1 MLRTAGQLFRRQGYA
16 ATGWR
21 QVVAESAT
29 PWGSQA
35 HHFPGGKTQLATE
48 AITRAGR
55 SYEGMIRAA
64 FAQGHPADAIRMW
77 AEAAAAQLATSG
89 WTDGCP
95 VATVALE
102 TASSSEELANAC
114 AAAFRS
120 WEDALAEAFQGR
132 GANRSDA
139 DALATFVLA
148 GIEGALV
155 LARAERNGAPVLL
168 IGDQLAEIVRE
179 RVP

>member
-35 HHFPGGKTQLATE
+35 HHFPGGKTQLAAE
-48 AITRAGR
+48 AIARAGH
-55 SYEGMIRAA
+55 SYEEMIRAA
-64 FAQGHPADAIRMW
+64 FAHGHPADAIQMW
-77 AEAAAAQLATSG
+77 ADVAADQLAASG
-89 WTDGCP
+89 WADGCP

-102 TASSSEELANAC
+102 TASRSEQLADAC
-114 AAAFRS
+114 ASVFRS
-120 WEDALAEAFQGR
+120 WRDALADALESR
-132 GANRSDA
+132 GVDRPDA
-139 DALATFVLA
+139 DALAALVLA

-155 LARAERNGAPVLL
+155 LARADRNGAPLL
-168 IGDQLAEIVRE
+168 LVGGQLATILRE